1 MPVLKIEYAKIGRHY
16 RVCFVEITNVN
27 AIVIVTNGYDT
38 EMDILLQKLK
48 IIVSEKAIRD
58 RVLFVLGA
66 LVVFRALT
74 AVPIPGVDLGVL
86 EQFFQNNQFL
96 GLLNIFSGGGLAN
109 LSIVMLGVGP
119 FITASII
126 MQLMTVM
133 SSKLKAMYSE
143 EGETGRARFTQYS
156 RQLMLPLAILQAFG
170 FLSLLKSQGVIGGL
184 STFEFIVNMVVIV
197 AGSILLVWLGEL
209 VTEYGIGNG
218 VSIIIFAGIV
228 ATLPSA
234 VSQLIY
240 TFDASKVPLYAGFLV
255 TAIAIIYGVVV
266 MTQAERQVPIT
277 HAKQVRGGKT
287 YGGTTSYLPLRIN
300 QAGVI
305 PIIFALS
312 MILFPQMVLNVLAT
326 FNVPGVAVWSDKILA
341 FFANEQMYTLV
352 YFVLVFVFTF
362 FYTAVT
368 FDPDAMSKNLQRTGA
383 FIPGIRP
390 GTHTSEYLG
399 TLITRL
405 TLVGAL
411 FLGLIAILPMIM
423 QMLTGVTTLA
433 IGGTALLIAVSV
445 VIDLVRRIDS
455 QVSMRQY

>member
-1 MPVLKIEYAKIGRHY
+1 
-16 RVCFVEITNVN
+16 
-27 AIVIVTNGYDT
+27 
-38 EMDILLQKLK
+38 MDIFLQKLK

-58 RVLFVLGA
+58 RILFVLGA
-66 LVVFRALT
+66 LAVFRALT
-74 AVPIPGVDLGVL
+74 IVPIPGVDLAVL

-96 GLLNIFSGGGLAN
+96 GLLNIFSGGGLSN

-133 SSKLKAMYSE
+133 SSKLKTMYSE

-156 RQLMLPLAILQAFG
+156 RQLTLPLAILQAFG
-170 FLSLLKSQGVIGGL
+170 FLTLLKSQGVISGL
-184 STFEFIVNMVVIV
+184 TTFEFIVNIVIV
-197 AGSILLVWLGEL
+197 VGGAMLLLWLGEL

-234 VSQLIY
+234 ATQLLYSFDPSQI
-240 TFDASKVPLYAGFLV
+240 PLFAGFAAAAL
-255 TAIAIIYGVVV
+255 AIIYGVVV

-287 YGGTTSYLPLRIN
+287 YGGTTSYLPLRLN

-312 MILFPQMVLNVLAT
+312 IILFPQMVLNILAS
-326 FNVPGVAVWSDKILA
+326 FNVPGVAAWSEKILV
-341 FFANEQMYTLV
+341 FFQNQGLYAAI
-352 YFVLVFVFTF
+352 YFIFVFAFTF

-368 FDPDAMSKNLQRTGA
+368 FDPDAMSKNLQRSGA

-390 GTHTSEYLG
+390 GAHTSEYIG
-399 TLITRL
+399 KLITRL
-405 TLVGAL
+405 TFAGAL
-411 FLGLIAILPMIM
+411 FLGVIAILPMLM
-423 QMLTGVTTLA
+423 QILTGVTTLA

-445 VIDLVRRIDS
+445 VIDIVRRIDS
-455 QVSMRQY
+455 QVSLRQY

>member
-1 MPVLKIEYAKIGRHY
+1 M
-16 RVCFVEITNVN
+16 
-27 AIVIVTNGYDT
+27 DT
-38 EMDILLQKLK
+38 FLQKLK
-48 IIVSEKAIRD
+48 IMVTEKAIRD
-58 RVLFVLGA
+58 RVLFVLAA
-66 LVVFRALT
+66 LVVFRGLT
-74 AVPIPGVDLGVL
+74 SVPIPGVDLAVL
-86 EQFFQNNQFL
+86 EQFFQNNEFL
-96 GLLNIFSGGGLAN
+96 GLLNIFSGGGLSN

-133 SSKLKAMYSE
+133 SSRLKAMYSE

-156 RQLMLPLAILQAFG
+156 RMLTLPLAILQAFG
-170 FLSLLKSQGVIGGL
+170 FLSLLKAQGVIAGL
-184 STFEFIVNMVVIV
+184 STSEFMVNIVIVV
-197 AGSILLVWLGEL
+197 AGSILLLWLGEL

-218 VSIIIFAGIV
+218 ISIIIFAGIA
-228 ATLPSA
+228 ATLPSS
-234 VSQLIY
+234 VSQLAY
-240 TFDASKVPLYAGFLV
+240 NFDPSQIPLYAGFIIA
-255 TAIAIIYGVVV
+255 AIAIIYGVVV

-287 YGGTTSYLPLRIN
+287 YGGTTSYLPLRLN

-312 MILFPQMVLNVLAT
+312 ILLFPQMILNILAS
-326 FNVPGVAVWSDKILA
+326 FNVTGAAGLSTAVLS
-341 FFANEQMYTLV
+341 FFNNQELYALV
-352 YFVLVFVFTF
+352 YFIFVFVFTF

-368 FDPDAMSKNLQRTGA
+368 FDPDAMSKNLQRNGA

-390 GTHTSEYLG
+390 GSHTSEYLG
-399 TLITRL
+399 KLITRL
-405 TLVGAL
+405 TLIGAL
-411 FLGLIAILPMIM
+411 FLGAVAVLPMAM
-423 QMLTGVTTLA
+423 QILTGVSTLA

>member
-1 MPVLKIEYAKIGRHY
+1 M
-16 RVCFVEITNVN
+16 
-27 AIVIVTNGYDT
+27 DT
-38 EMDILLQKLK
+38 FLQKLK
-48 IIVSEKAIRD
+48 IIATEKAIRD
-58 RVLFVLGA
+58 RVLFVLLA
-66 LVVFRALT
+66 LFVFRALT
-74 AVPIPGVDLGVL
+74 AVPIPGVDLLVL
-86 EQFFQNNQFL
+86 EQFFENNQFL

-133 SSKLKAMYSE
+133 SPKLKAMYSE
-143 EGETGRARFTQYS
+143 EGEAGRAKFTQWS
-156 RQLMLPLAILQAFG
+156 RQLTLPLAILQAFG
-170 FLSLLKSQGVIGGL
+170 FLSLLKSQGVITGL
-184 STFEFIVNMVVIV
+184 TTFEFIVNIVIV
-197 AGSILLVWLGEL
+197 VAGAMLLLWLGEL

-228 ATLPSA
+228 ATLPSTVTNLA
-234 VSQLIY
+234 F
-240 TFDASKVPLYAGFLV
+240 TFDASQAPLFIGFGIV
-255 TAIAIIYGVVV
+255 TLAIIYGVVI

-287 YGGTTSYLPLRIN
+287 YGGTTSYLPLRVN

-312 MILFPQMVLNVLAT
+312 ILLFPQMLLNILGS
-326 FNVPGVAVWSDKILA
+326 FDVPGTAVMAEKILT
-341 FFANEQMYTLV
+341 FFNNQEAYAGV
-352 YFVLVFVFTF
+352 YFILVVLFTF

-368 FDPDAMSKNLQRTGA
+368 FDPDAMSKNLQRSGA

-390 GTHTSEYLG
+390 GANTSEYLG
-399 TLITRL
+399 KLITRL
-405 TLVGAL
+405 TLVGAF
-411 FLGLIAILPMIM
+411 FLGAVAVLPMIM
-423 QMLTGVTTLA
+423 QILTGVTTIA

-445 VIDLVRRIDS
+445 VIDLVRRVDS

>member
-1 MPVLKIEYAKIGRHY
+1 MDTFLK
-16 RVCFVEITNVN
+16 
-27 AIVIVTNGYDT
+27 
-38 EMDILLQKLK
+38 KLK
-48 IIVSEKAIRD
+48 IIISDKTIRG
-58 RVLFVLGA
+58 RVLFVLLA
-66 LVVFRALT
+66 LVVFRALA
-74 AVPIPGVDLGVL
+74 AVPIPGVDLNVL
-86 EQFFQNNQFL
+86 EQFFQNNEFL

-133 SSKLKAMYSE
+133 SPKLKSMYTE

-156 RQLMLPLAILQAFG
+156 RQLTLPLAILQAFG
-170 FLSLLKSQGVIGGL
+170 FLSLLQNQGVISGL
-184 STFEFIVNMVVIV
+184 STFEFISNIVIV
-197 AGSILLVWLGEL
+197 TAGSMLLMWLGEL

-228 ATLPSA
+228 AALPTTL
-234 VSQLIY
+234 SQLLFSFNAAQI
-240 TFDASKVPLYAGFLV
+240 PLYVGFTIAAL
-255 TAIAIIYGVVV
+255 AIIYAVVV

-277 HAKQVRGGKT
+277 YAKRVRGNQT
-287 YGGTTSYLPLRIN
+287 YGGTTSYLPLRLN

-312 MILFPQMVLNVLAT
+312 IILFPQMLLNILAT
-326 FNVPGVAVWSDKILA
+326 FNVPGVGGLSEKILG
-341 FFANEQMYTLV
+341 FFANQELYALV
-352 YFVLVFVFTF
+352 YFALVFLFTF

-368 FDPDAMSKNLQRTGA
+368 FDPDAISKNLQRSGA

-390 GTHTSEYLG
+390 GAHTSEHLG
-399 TLITRL
+399 RLITRL

-411 FLGLIAILPMIM
+411 FLGFVAVLPLLM
-423 QMLTGVTTLA
+423 QALTGVTALA

-455 QVSMRQY
+455 QVSLREY